1 MALEGWNALG
11 PLHCPTAPRPLR
23 SLLSLRHSFCLTL
36 FALLVYAPCRRQYP
50 VPSAVQ
56 GPSLLDQ
63 LPMETVLDSRLWMT
77 YIEHLVSLGDGRD
90 LAYKTIENYVR
101 GALNSL
107 RSGSPALSPSL
118 PSSSAWTWVPAP
130 PSQLAQERL
139 RSLRGCRAP
148 GRLDAFAAWLPRGK
162 GGSSPA
168 PLLFSASQSCASDS
182 QMQPEEVAARET
194 TPSAIPLPE
203 QLSRKKSRWG
213 WGVGVGWVGGG

>member
-1 MALEGWNALG
+1 MEGWNALG

-77 YIEHLVSLGDGRD
+77 YIEHLVSLGDGRE

-107 RSGSPALSPSL
+107 RFRLSCAESVAAFFQCLDMGASSPLTAGS
-118 PSSSAWTWVPAP
+118 
-130 PSQLAQERL
+130 
-139 RSLRGCRAP
+139 RAP
-148 GRLDAFAAWLPRGK
+148 AFAAWLPGARE
-162 GGSSPA
+162 A
-168 PLLFSASQSCASDS
+168 RRVRC
-182 QMQPEEVAARET
+182 VAAERQRRLVARA
-194 TPSAIPLPE
+194 SALQRLTELRI
-203 QLSRKKSRWG
+203 R
-213 WGVGVGWVGGG
+213 